1 MRLEKKRDEEIAA
14 RKGMTGKT
22 IIGFIWLAISAV
34 IAYILVNALID
45 AKYLNLNMFYQLG
58 VPRFVP
64 SWVFSVAIIIF
75 ITLLMQFFL
84 VFGFMLA
91 SPEGRRPTGDPS
103 LHSRRKEPFDD
114 QRGRG

>member
-1 MRLEKKRDEEIAA
+1 
-14 RKGMTGKT
+14 
-22 IIGFIWLAISAV
+22 
-34 IAYILVNALID
+34 
-45 AKYLNLNMFYQLG
+45 

-91 SPEGRRPTGDPS
+91 SPEGRRSTGDPS